1 MADIAKINGLNLKD
15 AAARADIATAKTDI
29 ATAKTDIA
37 GLKESVIKEISSQ
50 YIRITDYDTGVYKLT
65 YNGPKRIYYK
75 GSTNTA
81 VHIIGESA
89 TTLMLTINK
98 MSENSWTWYYFLDNK
113 DDLVHIYCGT
123 MTTTSGNVNS
133 SSLPSGEFKALAT
146 TDWATT
152 SKEGL
157 MSAADKAKLNK
168 VYTEKVFKEANFST
182 SGGDSGTTKY
192 FHMEAEFDNTTKT
205 VRITGTMKVT
215 YANSSGQYALVA
227 VSLINSKLGSPGIS
241 TSTFKSGRWWGQ
253 KEADSTLDLFG
264 YGTGISIQQTSYL
277 GFGRFYTTSFGYGN
291 WAADTFKNS
300 LVNSLVHFEMVF
312 SYTGIAS

>member
-15 AAARADIATAKTDI
+15 AAARANI

-37 GLKESVIKEISSQ
+37 GLKESVVKEINSM
-50 YIRITDYDTGVYKLT
+50 YIRITNYPTGVYKLT
-65 YNGPKRIYYK
+65 YNGTKYIYYYGEG
-75 GSTNTA
+75 GSQTIQVKA
-81 VHIIGESA
+81 ASGSV
-89 TTLMLTINK
+89 MLTINQH
-98 MSENSWTWYYFLDNK
+98 STNYWTWYYITSDSGISYLCYG
-113 DDLVHIYCGT
+113 YCTTASGMYRTMALPTDVNGT
-123 MTTTSGNVNS
+123 LATTALTTTSIS
-133 SSLPSGEFKALAT
+133 
-146 TDWATT
+146 
-152 SKEGL
+152 GL